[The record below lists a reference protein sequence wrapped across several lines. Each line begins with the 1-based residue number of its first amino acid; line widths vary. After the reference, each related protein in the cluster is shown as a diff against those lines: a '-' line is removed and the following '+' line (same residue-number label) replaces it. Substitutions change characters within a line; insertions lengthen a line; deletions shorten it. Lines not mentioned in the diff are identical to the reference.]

1 MLDDVSPRSPKKKKN
16 TDFSSQKCDLRWR
29 NEAKLV
35 EVVSRQI
42 AQNGA
47 SGDIQKKKKWSKPA
61 KHEVHFKI
69 L

>member
-1 MLDDVSPRSPKKKKN
+1 MLDDVSPPQKKKNN
-16 TDFSSQKCDLRWR
+16 TDFSSQKCDLRWH

-47 SGDIQKKKKWSKPA
+47 SGDIQKKKKM
-61 KHEVHFKI
+61 I
-69 L
+69 